1 MAATGILASAYS
13 SVTSALAAAGLVV
26 VTDPRNARPMS
37 VFVELPTGSAVNPN
51 NIDVT
56 IRLRVLAAPPGNQ
69 AAADD
74 LLTVFDTI
82 QQLETVAVTDF
93 GPSTTVLGEM
103 NIPSM
108 DITVRLSTRRN

>member
-1 MAATGILASAYS
+1 MAASGILVDAVNAIK
-13 SVTSALAAAGLVV
+13 TALTALGLKP

-37 VFVELPTGSAVNPN
+37 VFIELPVMTSWTYNVGDFRIPVR
-51 NIDVT
+51 I
-56 IRLRVLAAPPGNQ
+56 LAAPPGNQ
-69 AAADD
+69 DAADY

>member
-1 MAATGILASAYS
+1 MPATGMFAEAITAVANVITAKGY
-13 SVTSALAAAGLVV
+13 VA

-37 VFVELPTGSAVNPN
+37 VFVELPTGSSVNPN
-51 NIDVT
+51 IVDVT

-69 AAADD
+69 DAADY